1 MEQLT
6 DAAVAAA
13 SSPWVYAIVFA
24 LTVLDAF
31 LVVVPSETVV
41 VALGA
46 LALSSGS
53 PQLGLLIPVAA
64 AAAIAGDSLTYWLG
78 RSVGLERFRWMR
90 SPRAVRV
97 FDWARRSLDQ
107 RAAALL
113 MTARFVPFGRV
124 AVNLVAGTTGFAY
137 PRFLGLTAVAGVC
150 WAGYNAVVG
159 ALFGTWFEG
168 APIVAVATSVVVALV
183 LGFMLDRV
191 SARLASSRNTVGAS
205 GSKYPSRS
213 RPARGTK
220 DTDGQ
225 TGGSS

>member
-6 DAAVAAA
+6 DVAVHAA
-13 SSPWVYAIVFA
+13 SSPWVYVFVFA

-46 LALSSGS
+46 LALSTGS

-64 AAAIAGDSLTYWLG
+64 VAAVVGDSLTYWLG
-78 RSVGLERFRWMR
+78 RAVGLERFRWMR

-113 MTARFVPFGRV
+113 LTARFVPFGRV

-137 PRFLGLTAVAGVC
+137 PRFLALTAVAGVC
-150 WAGYNAVVG
+150 WACYNAVVG
-159 ALFGTWFEG
+159 ALFGAWFG
-168 APIVAVATSVVVALV
+168 GSPIIAVATSVVVALG
-183 LGFMLDRV
+183 LGFTLDRV
-191 SARLASSRNTVGAS
+191 SARLASSRNPVAAS
-205 GSKYPSRS
+205 GSKNPSPS

-220 DTDGQ
+220 ETDGQ